1 MTDLMR
7 LRRTETRRKPLAFAA
22 DAVRYGICTA
32 VWILD
37 RESRA
42 KQFAVRW
49 QYENLRSGR
58 CQGGGP
64 HEGAHRL
71 FATDPLRCP
80 RERRP
85 KTNKTLTCFR

>member
-49 QYENLRSGR
+49 QYENLRSG
-58 CQGGGP
+58 
-64 HEGAHRL
+64 
-71 FATDPLRCP
+71 
-80 RERRP
+80 
-85 KTNKTLTCFR
+85 